1 MLEHPPTQSASS
13 VRWPIWQG
21 QLDVAALWLPADWLS
36 TGERIE
42 RLLHAWQAGSRALRY
57 EDGDLLCFA
66 SPQRMHCA
74 QAPGVPMC
82 QLGTLLCSAPLDA
95 AELQTLPAADLALVQ
110 GAQVLCLRFDQGQ
123 VLDLAESLDISAM
136 HLLPCLDWATQTV
149 RLHSPL
155 AGADTRE
162 LLGDAIPPPS
172 AEQTAFLASLA
183 GKTPNGSADTTNSDG
198 PFRRLGKT
206 MAQGLIQA
214 LLNQLP
220 WRLLGAGGDAQEPSG
235 EPGGIAPRQEPN
247 LPTRWHQRLMQLGQ
261 RAGLGRLLG
270 RQHAAFMQHMLD
282 LFEQGKLD
290 EALRHAIPLN
300 GSDGQ
305 SLGQTLSTLQRRAKL
320 TLSSGAPGM
329 SSSVIVS
336 DNLHEHLQRLYRRS
350 FEQLDRLGR
359 VDEALYVLAELL
371 GARQE
376 ALDYLT
382 KHQRFKQAAQLAL
395 QWDMPAETL
404 IRLLLQAS
412 EPERAVLV
420 ARRDNAFASAV
431 QQLQGPHPQLA
442 DDLRL
447 AWGHALV
454 QSGNWLEAVNVVWPV
469 PKARQQAAQWLLA
482 AEQAGHSLSAR
493 ALVQRATLLPDTL
506 DLHAPWIT
514 AMAGPA
520 QHGEVASQRQALAQA
535 LLGIQPAPQA
545 LRNLAMWVLPA
556 LVGDQVEGRSHL
568 NEADMNRLLGLSAD
582 PFYASDAPRHAL
594 ARARTRESL
603 WQRSE
608 ALQLHAPEA
617 GLHAIHDAVLLPD
630 QRHLLAL
637 GEAGLALLD
646 ARGRVAKRYAIPA
659 DRLVLADSGHVVL
672 AIAQREQVSR
682 ITRLDLVSHASTELG
697 NLRLRFFAPSFGL
710 PGWTVVIEQ
719 RIVVMDVGGTAP
731 EVLWQ
736 VSNLPGPIEAAAFL
750 PDREHY
756 LIGMNGQRSL
766 AHGPEVDGELAVQ
779 LWRYVLPGRRLQPV
793 SAANWR
799 PNLPACFLSD
809 TLQQPFVSAS
819 QGALWLDTDWRDA
832 PIQLQAPGPG
842 GAFHSSVHPLTNGL
856 TVGLHEP
863 SGSRLFVMPQ
873 NGQHSVATV
882 DWPAGAELRVRQC
895 GDVLL
900 VHDDQGRLLHLN
912 TADSS
917 VRHISV
923 Q

>member
-1 MLEHPPTQSASS
+1 MLEHPPIQPVSS
-13 VRWPIWQG
+13 VRRPIWQG
-21 QLDVAALWLPADWLS
+21 QQDVAALWLPAAWLS
-36 TGERIE
+36 PSERIE
-42 RLLHAWQAGSRALRY
+42 RLLHSWQAGSRALRY
-57 EDGDLLCFA
+57 EAGDVLCFA
-66 SPQRMHCA
+66 SPRRMHCA

-95 AELQTLPAADLALVQ
+95 AELQTLPAADLVLVQ

-123 VLDLAESLDISAM
+123 VLDLADALDISGM
-136 HLLPCLDWATQTV
+136 HLLPSLDWAAQTTH
-149 RLHSPL
+149 LHTPL
-155 AGADTRE
+155 AGSDTRE

-172 AEQTAFLASLA
+172 AEQAAFLASLA
-183 GKTPNGSADTTNSDG
+183 GNSPKGSPVRSG
-198 PFRRLGKT
+198 SLQRLGNAMK
-206 MAQGLIQA
+206 QGLAQT
-214 LLNQLP
+214 LLNRLP
-220 WRLLGAGGDAQEPSG
+220 WRWLGASGDAHEPSG
-235 EPGGIAPRQEPN
+235 EANGIAPRQKPN
-247 LPTRWHQRLMQLGQ
+247 LPSRWHQRLMQLGQ

-270 RQHAAFMQHMLD
+270 RQHAAFMQNMLD

-290 EALRHAIPLN
+290 EALRHAIPL
-300 GSDGQ
+300 GGKAGQ
-305 SLGQTLSTLQRRAKL
+305 SLGQHLSTLQRRHAL
-320 TLSSGAPGM
+320 TLSKGGPGPA
-329 SSSVIVS
+329 SSVFV
-336 DNLHEHLQRLYRRS
+336 DGDLMVHLQRLYRRS

-359 VDEALYVLAELL
+359 IDEALYVLAELL
-371 GARQE
+371 DARQE
-376 ALDYLT
+376 ALDYLV

-404 IRLLLQAS
+404 IRLLLQAG

-431 QQLQGPHPQLA
+431 QQLQGPHPALA
-442 DDLRL
+442 DALRL

-454 QSGNWLEAVNVVWPV
+454 QTGDWLEAVNVVWPV
-469 PKARQQAAQWLLA
+469 PQARQQAAQWLLA
-482 AEQAGHSLSAR
+482 AEHAGHSLSAR

-506 DLHAPWIT
+506 DLHAPWIA
-514 AMAGPA
+514 AMADPA
-520 QHGEVASQRQALAQA
+520 QHGEAASQRQALAQA
-535 LLGIQPAPQA
+535 LLGTKPTPQTV
-545 LRNLAMWVLPA
+545 RNLAMWVLPA

-568 NEADMNRLLGLSAD
+568 NETDMNRLLGMSAD

-594 ARARTRESL
+594 ARARTSESL
-603 WQRSE
+603 WQRSD
-608 ALQLHAPEA
+608 ALQLQAPEA

-646 ARGRVAKRYAIPA
+646 ARGRVAKRYAVPA

-682 ITRLDLVSHASTELG
+682 ITRVDLVSDTATELG

-719 RIVVMDVGGTAP
+719 RIVVMDVGGTTP

-736 VSNLPGPIEAAAFL
+736 VSNLPGPIEAAAFSL
-750 PDREHY
+750 DREHY
-756 LIGMNGQRSL
+756 LIGMNGQRTL
-766 AHGPEVDGELAVQ
+766 AHGPEIDGELAVQ
-779 LWRYVLPGRRLQPV
+779 LWRYALPGRRLQPV